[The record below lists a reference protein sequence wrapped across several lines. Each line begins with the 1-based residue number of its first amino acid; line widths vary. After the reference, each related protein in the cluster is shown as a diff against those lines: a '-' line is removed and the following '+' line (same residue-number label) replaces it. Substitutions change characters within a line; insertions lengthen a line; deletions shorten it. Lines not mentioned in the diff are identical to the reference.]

1 MARASEDERLPT
13 PVLLAARGIAARTS
27 CLDAYLVYVLPHGFS
42 PRREPARTSTES
54 KTRLKKSPKLQV
66 KYRPR
71 LFKARLSQPRVR
83 ENFDFSFV
91 TFWLSNLFILFAL

>member
-54 KTRLKKSPKLQV
+54 KTRLKKISKTTSQIQATVVQSPIKPAQG
-66 KYRPR
+66 
-71 LFKARLSQPRVR
+71 
-83 ENFDFSFV
+83 
-91 TFWLSNLFILFAL
+91 